1 MQFALAERE
10 LPMLVRTCGLAGI
23 EAAVPYLHD
32 GVVAFAARL
41 APRHKQ
47 AGDARGTLLRSALC
61 AAVPVGARHDG
72 LALPFGQWLQTDAR
86 LKGLAF
92 DSLADLR
99 KRRIVRG
106 DFIDDL
112 LSRHLPAQ
120 PGRHGA
126 MVWLLMM
133 LEQWFAQRRVDCDS
147 VGAGRTHAAART
159 S

>member
-1 MQFALAERE
+1 MLARAA
-10 LPMLVRTCGLAGI
+10 CLAGV
-23 EAAVPYLHD
+23 ETAAPYLHD

-41 APRHKQ
+41 DPRHKRG
-47 AGDARGTLLRSALC
+47 GDARGALLRSALGGP
-61 AAVPVGARHDG
+61 APARTHPEG

-106 DFIDDL
+106 DFLDTL
-112 LSRHLPAQ
+112 LAQRLPAQ
-120 PGRHGA
+120 PARHGT
-126 MVWLLMM
+126 MVWMLMM

-147 VGAGRTHAAART
+147 VGTARGRAMARAG
-159 S
+159 